1 MIEVKKV
8 EQNVVQFVPRRIL
21 ILFSLKKQK
30 LLGFQSIEMTMTS
43 Q

>member
-21 ILFSLKKQK
+21 ILLSLKKQK
-30 LLGFQSIEMTMTS
+30 LVGFQSIEMTMAS